1 MLRGTSAAETG
12 LLLLPL
18 MFGVGGGSMLTG
30 RVVSRTGLT
39 TIFPTVGLIFA
50 TLLLVLLS
58 IFAGNLG
65 PRQLSLYLFGCGLFM
80 GTVMGVVQV
89 TVQNAA
95 GAASLGSAAASVQLS
110 RSIGAAVGTAL
121 VGTVLF
127 ATLSL
132 SDPDTA
138 GLFADLVQ
146 QGPDGLASLPPARYA
161 IVQSGIATAFRAA
174 FLTMAAFAAIGLW
187 LAWSIPTRRL
197 S

>member
-1 MLRGTSAAETG
+1 
-12 LLLLPL
+12 
-18 MFGVGGGSMLTG
+18 
-30 RVVSRTGLT
+30 
-39 TIFPTVGLIFA
+39 
-50 TLLLVLLS
+50 
-58 IFAGNLG
+58 
-65 PRQLSLYLFGCGLFM
+65 
-80 GTVMGVVQV
+80 MGVVQV

-95 GAASLGSAAASVQLS
+95 GLASLGSAAASVQLS

-138 GLFADLVQ
+138 RLFATLVQ
-146 QGPDGLASLPPARYA
+146 EGPEAIAALPEPRRTIALAE
-161 IVQSGIATAFRAA
+161 IATAFRAA
-174 FLTMAAFAAIGLW
+174 FLTMAAFSAIGLG

>member
-1 MLRGTSAAETG
+1 
-12 LLLLPL
+12 
-18 MFGVGGGSMLTG
+18 
-30 RVVSRTGLT
+30 
-39 TIFPTVGLIFA
+39 
-50 TLLLVLLS
+50 
-58 IFAGNLG
+58 
-65 PRQLSLYLFGCGLFM
+65 
-80 GTVMGVVQV
+80 
-89 TVQNAA
+89 
-95 GAASLGSAAASVQLS
+95 VQLS

-138 GLFADLVQ
+138 GLFANLVQ

-161 IVQSGIATAFRAA
+161 IVQSGIATAFSAA